1 MGKLAIIAGD
11 GTLPLLIAQE
21 AKSQGWEIV
30 SIVVEGEGK
39 EEDFRC
45 FGKTYCVKPEQL
57 GKLIEI
63 LLSENVKD
71 AVMAGKVHKKR
82 IFKELQP
89 DARSLKVF
97 FSLPNT
103 TDDTLLGAIAA
114 ELESEGIK
122 LHPTTFCLNG
132 ITVKEGMIVGLSL
145 SAEQWKDV
153 LFGWKIAK
161 EIGRMDIGQTVV
173 VKGGSVLAVEAIEG
187 TDEAIKR
194 GGKLVGGGSVVIK
207 VAKPQ
212 QDIRFDMPVVG
223 VNTIQSMIESK
234 ATLLAIEA
242 GWTIL
247 LDKEKIRAVAGE
259 AGITIVAITDPPPN
273 KIPFS

>member
-1 MGKLAIIAGD
+1 L
-11 GTLPLLIAQE
+11 
-21 AKSQGWEIV
+21 QGWEII
-30 SIVVEGEGK
+30 SIAVEGEAK
-39 EEDFRC
+39 EEDFQC
-45 FGKTYCVKPEQL
+45 YGKTYAVRPEQL
-57 GKLIEI
+57 GRLIEI

-82 IFKELQP
+82 IFKELKP

-97 FSLPNT
+97 FTLPNT
-103 TDDTLLGAIAA
+103 TDDTLLGAIAK

-132 ITVKEGMIVGLSL
+132 IMVREGLIVGKAPSL
-145 SAEQWKDV
+145 EQWKDV

-194 GGKLVGGGSVVIK
+194 GGKLGGSNSVVIK

-212 QDIRFDMPVVG
+212 QDVRFDMPVVG
-223 VNTIQSMIESK
+223 INTIQSMIESK
-234 ATLLAIEA
+234 ATLLAMEA

-247 LDKEKIRAVAGE
+247 LDREKVKAMASE
-259 AGITIVAITDPPPN
+259 AGITIVAVTDPPPE
-273 KIPFS
+273 KIPF

>member
-1 MGKLAIIAGD
+1 MAKLAVIAGD
-11 GTLPLLIAQE
+11 GRLPLLIAKE
-21 AKSQGWEIV
+21 AKSQGWEII
-30 SIVVEGEGK
+30 SIAVEGEAK
-39 EEDFRC
+39 EEDFQC
-45 FGKTYCVKPEQL
+45 YGKTYSVRPEQL

-82 IFKELQP
+82 IFKELKP

-97 FSLPNT
+97 FTLPNT
-103 TDDTLLGAIAA
+103 TDDTLLGAIAK

-132 ITVKEGMIVGLSL
+132 IMVKEGLIAGKNPSP
-145 SAEQWKDV
+145 EQWKDV

-194 GGKLVGGGSVVIK
+194 GGKLGGSNSVVVK

-212 QDIRFDMPVVG
+212 QDVRFDMPVVG
-223 VNTIQSMIESK
+223 INTIQSMIESK
-234 ATLLAIEA
+234 ATLLAMEA

-247 LDKEKIRAVAGE
+247 LDREKVKAMSSE
-259 AGITIVAITDPPPN
+259 AGITIVAVTDPPPE
-273 KIPFS
+273 KTPF